1 MAAAT
6 LVPGT
11 ASATAPTT
19 LTVRKVTLRRVLR
32 SEWSKF
38 WSLRSSWIT
47 LVASVVVL
55 IAFGVIAAAVYAHS
69 AKHSGTSEDPVS
81 LALVGASLSGLIV
94 GVLGVLMS
102 AGEYGTGMVRS
113 TFVAVPRRWPV
124 LAAKS
129 AVIGALTLVLTT
141 FGALLAFGIGA
152 VSLHGDAIALTLGDH
167 GVLRSLAGAGVYL
180 GLFAVFGVALGS
192 LVRSMS
198 GSIAALVG
206 FLMLLPGLAAVLPG
220 SMQDNVKPYLPSNAG
235 EAIFALHRGTHSLSP
250 GAGLAVFATWTAVV
264 LAAAAVRLKRADV

>member
-1 MAAAT
+1 MTAAT
-6 LVPGT
+6 LTTVPVV
-11 ASATAPTT
+11 AP
-19 LTVRKVTLRRVLR
+19 TVRKVTFRRVLR

-47 LVASVVVL
+47 LMASVVVL
-55 IAFGVIAAAVYAHS
+55 VAFGVIAAAVYAHS
-69 AKHSGTSEDPVS
+69 TSHKGSSEDAVS

-124 LAAKS
+124 LVAKS
-129 AVIGALTLVLTT
+129 AVIGVLVWALTTLAALIT
-141 FGALLAFGIGA
+141 FGLGA
-152 VSLHGDAIALTLGDH
+152 VSLHGNQIALTLSDH
-167 GVLRSLAGAGVYL
+167 GVFRSLAGAGVYL
-180 GLFAVFGVALGS
+180 ALFAVFGVALGS
-192 LVRSMS
+192 LVRSTA

-206 FLMLLPGLAAVLPG
+206 VLMLLPGLAAVLPG
-220 SMQDNVKPYLPSNAG
+220 SMQDKVKPYLPSNAG
-235 EAIFALHRGTHSLSP
+235 EAVFALHRGAHSLSP

-264 LAAAAVRLKRADV
+264 LAAAVVRLKRTDV